1 MWSDDMRLFSTS
13 LILVLAALGSGCANI
28 SEAGYF
34 WGNYSYT
41 YLETI
46 RDPSTKSNE
55 KHTESLRKIIAESEE
70 RKLKPPPGVNA
81 ELAFWLLKLNP
92 DSTEAEGL
100 FEREV
105 EVYPESRIF
114 IERLLAL

>member
-1 MWSDDMRLFSTS
+1 MRLFSPS
-13 LILVLAALGSGCANI
+13 LISVLAILGSGCANI
-28 SEAGYF
+28 SEAGYY

-46 RDPSTKSNE
+46 RDPSTESNE
-55 KHTESLRKIIAESEE
+55 KHTESLRQIIAESEE

-92 DSTEAEGL
+92 KSTEAQGL
-100 FEREV
+100 FEREI
-105 EVYPESRIF
+105 EIYPESRVF

>member
-1 MWSDDMRLFSTS
+1 MRLFLPS
-13 LILVLAALGSGCANI
+13 LILVLAILGSGCANI
-28 SEAGYF
+28 SEAGYY

-46 RDPSTKSNE
+46 RDPSTESNE

-92 DSTEAEGL
+92 KSAEAQGL
-100 FEREV
+100 FEREI
-105 EVYPESRIF
+105 EIYPESQVF